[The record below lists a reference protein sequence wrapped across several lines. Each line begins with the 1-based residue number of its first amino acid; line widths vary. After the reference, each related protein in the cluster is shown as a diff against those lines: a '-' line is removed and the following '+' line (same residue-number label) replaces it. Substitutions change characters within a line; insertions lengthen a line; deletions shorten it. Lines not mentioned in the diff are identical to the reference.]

1 MGLSNSYV
9 WYDYY
14 VHRTHLVDDN
24 PWIMGDAQF
33 MVLFDKVLMTVWTME
48 EVN

>member
-1 MGLSNSYV
+1 
-9 WYDYY
+9 
-14 VHRTHLVDDN
+14 
-24 PWIMGDAQF
+24 MGDAQF